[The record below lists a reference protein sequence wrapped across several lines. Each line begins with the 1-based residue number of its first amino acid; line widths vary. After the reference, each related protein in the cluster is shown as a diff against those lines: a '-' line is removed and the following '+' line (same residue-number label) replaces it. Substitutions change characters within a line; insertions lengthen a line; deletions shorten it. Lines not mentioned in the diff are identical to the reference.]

1 MANRLEMGDS
11 LDWRSPRS
19 RSKAGDK
26 KKGSGDS
33 KTNAAAAAGTPNGV
47 PDKRQQTDDATEV
60 QTDKG
65 DKE

>member
-33 KTNAAAAAGTPNGV
+33 KTNAAAAGNSNGM
-47 PDKRQQTDDATEV
+47 PDKRQQPDDATDV